1 MLVLGLGLILV
12 EKCCIIQKKL
22 LRLQKVIAIAKK
34 TQIINCQNNNVMKR
48 KFLLGLAC
56 LSLFAG
62 VAFAKMYKTTT
73 TCGKVHCFYSGDMTD
88 EEIIEYA
95 DYINAKLCG
104 EHADNIIMN

>member
-1 MLVLGLGLILV
+1 
-12 EKCCIIQKKL
+12 
-22 LRLQKVIAIAKK
+22 
-34 TQIINCQNNNVMKR
+34 
-48 KFLLGLAC
+48 
-56 LSLFAG
+56 
-62 VAFAKMYKTTT
+62 MYKTTT

>member
-1 MLVLGLGLILV
+1 
-12 EKCCIIQKKL
+12 
-22 LRLQKVIAIAKK
+22 
-34 TQIINCQNNNVMKR
+34 MKR
-48 KFLLGLAC
+48 KFLLSLAC